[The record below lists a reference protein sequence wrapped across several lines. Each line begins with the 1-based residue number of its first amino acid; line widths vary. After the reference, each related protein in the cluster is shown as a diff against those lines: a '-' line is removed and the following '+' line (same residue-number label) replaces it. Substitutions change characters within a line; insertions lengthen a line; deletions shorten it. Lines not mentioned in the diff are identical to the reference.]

1 MPVVPHLV
9 RMVTGPAHR
18 VLLPASALGGAVLL
32 VFGDLVARTIG
43 APTEVPLGV
52 LTALV
57 GSPFFF
63 WLLRRT
69 RARQGGWA

>member
-1 MPVVPHLV
+1 MVGGPRPSHPHS
-9 RMVTGPAHR
+9 RH
-18 VLLPASALGGAVLL
+18 ALGGAAIL
-32 VFGDLVARTIG
+32 VAADLVARTV
-43 APTEVPLGV
+43 AENAELPLGV

-69 RARQGGWA
+69 RRRQGGWA

>member
-1 MPVVPHLV
+1 ML
-9 RMVTGPAHR
+9 
-18 VLLPASALGGAVLL
+18 
-32 VFGDLVARTIG
+32 ARTI
-43 APTEVPLGV
+43 ASPAEVPLGV

-63 WLLRRT
+63 WQLRRT